1 MRHDGSIGEPE
12 TGPDLGDNG
21 AGRPGQ
27 DRPVRMLDP
36 LIDALD
42 RALARRRA
50 QTPDPVD
57 TGA

>member
-1 MRHDGSIGEPE
+1 MRHDGSIGQPE
-12 TGPDLGDNG
+12 ATLDLGANG
-21 AGRPGQ
+21 AGRQGQ

-42 RALARRRA
+42 RALARRQA